1 MNEKE
6 MLEHFEESLAQF
18 HPDARQLVEAL
29 LKEAFVRGQI
39 SVIHDVENRI
49 SSTDVIQA

>member
-1 MNEKE
+1 MNENE

-18 HPDARQLVEAL
+18 YPDARRLVEAL

-39 SVIHDVENRI
+39 SAIHDVEDRT
-49 SSTDVIQA
+49 SSKDVIQA